1 MPSSPIPA
9 VVRAARLGLILLLAA
24 CAAPAPAPE
33 RSPSPVPDRHTAL
46 FDVPLEPLAP
56 RIGSVKRRGT
66 YTVRRLTFSSVLH
79 APGVEP
85 VEAFLYL
92 PNEGKRFPLV
102 LLLPITSGDYFS
114 KGFAVYFAE
123 QGYACVRFRSQGDI
137 GRLYGSPVSLALFRD
152 LLRARVIDA
161 RRVLDWTLQRQEI
174 DPDRIALVG
183 LSHGALV
190 GSLVAAV
197 EPRIRA
203 TALLLGGG
211 DLAAIIRDSHQ
222 HSLERLRDKVLA
234 DEGLTRQSFHSWA
247 APTLEDVDP
256 LTYAPLVSPREILM
270 INARFDRV
278 IPRPNVESLWRAFG
292 RPELVWLPTGHYTA
306 GLLTSYAR
314 HKIAAHFARIFE
326 QGP

>member
-1 MPSSPIPA
+1 MPLTT
-9 VVRAARLGLILLLAA
+9 RAAWCSLALTLTA
-24 CAAPAPAPE
+24 CAGPVAIAD
-33 RSPSPVPDRHTAL
+33 RSFSSVPDRQTAL
-46 FDVPLEPLAP
+46 FDVPPQPLQP

-102 LLLPITSGDYFS
+102 LLLPITRGDYFS

-137 GRLYGSPVSLALFRD
+137 GRLYGSPVGLPLFRD
-152 LLRARVIDA
+152 LLRARVIDT
-161 RRVLDWTLQRQEI
+161 RRVLNWALTRSEI
-174 DPDRIALVG
+174 DGTRVALVG
-183 LSHGALV
+183 MSHGALV
-190 GSLVAAV
+190 GSLVTAV

-203 TALLLGGG
+203 ATLLLGGG

-222 HSLERLRDKVLA
+222 HSLERVRDQLM
-234 DEGLTRQSFHSWA
+234 DEEGLTRESFYQA
-247 APTLEDVDP
+247 VAPTLEDVDP
-256 LTYAPLVSPREILM
+256 LTYAPLVSPRAVLM

-278 IPRPNVESLWRAFG
+278 IPRRDAEALWRAFG

-306 GLLTSYAR
+306 GLFSSYAR
-314 HKIAAHFARIFE
+314 HKMLAHFARIFE
-326 QGP
+326 GGS

>member
-1 MPSSPIPA
+1 MPNNPMTI
-9 VVRAARLGLILLLAA
+9 VARLGVGLLVAA
-24 CAAPAPAPE
+24 CAAPIPAPE
-33 RSPSPVPDRHTAL
+33 RPPVPVPDRHTAL

-114 KGFAVYFAE
+114 RGFAVYFAE

-152 LLRARVIDA
+152 LLRARVIDT
-161 RRVLDWTLQRQEI
+161 RRILDWTLRRQEI
-174 DPDRIALVG
+174 DPDRIGLVG

-203 TALLLGGG
+203 AALLLGGG
-211 DLAAIIRDSHQ
+211 DLAAIIRDSDQ

-234 DEGLTRQSFHSWA
+234 EQALTRESFHQWA

-278 IPRPNVESLWRAFG
+278 IPRSNVEALWRAFG

-314 HKIAAHFARIFE
+314 HKISAHFTRVFE
-326 QGP
+326 TGP